1 MLYTVKQAS
10 IKLNVSMQSIYVK
23 IKFPEFKDKTT
34 KKQGKTYI
42 DDATLMLIK
51 DSLKVSNDDLNC
63 INDDLNHVNENT
75 SSNETATDSDDS
87 SIMIKTLI
95 EQLKVKDEQIK
106 ESNERLKQAHKL
118 IENNQVLLQAKP
130 QQDVLQ
136 LEEHFQTLDNK
147 LIEIKDKMQKKDQ
160 DHRGIFQKIFKK

>member
-23 IKFPEFKDKTT
+23 IKFPEFKNKIT

-42 DDATLMLIK
+42 DDVTLMLIK

-63 INDDLNHVNENT
+63 VNENT
-75 SSNETATDSDDS
+75 SSDEVATDSDDS

-130 QQDVLQ
+130 QQEVLQ
-136 LEEHFQTLDNK
+136 LEEHFQALDNK

-160 DHRGIFQKIFKK
+160 DHRGLFKKIFKK

>member
-1 MLYTVKQAS
+1 VLYTVKQAS

-51 DSLKVSNDDLNC
+51 DSLKVS
-63 INDDLNHVNENT
+63 NDDLNHVNENT